1 MYETPVEQMI
11 RPKNQGRMLPFWLD
25 TKDAEARRGT
35 VHVRGVDPNLI
46 VGLDTR
52 RQVFM
57 VWGPSL
63 ALGGWCAI
71 FDCEDDRGQA
81 FRGTV
86 PWPLIVHELRVA
98 RESEELSADRAQRLN
113 EEREARMVRELR
125 QEQYD
130 ATLYCGKAIQREV
143 SGAGPGYSAQ
153 DVLDGYWSARE
164 SRKAPPRGQI
174 ISVGR

>member
-1 MYETPVEQMI
+1 MPTPSVENMI
-11 RPKNQGRMLPFWLD
+11 RPRNQGRMLPFWLD
-25 TKDAEARRGT
+25 TKDPEAKRGT
-35 VHVRGVDPNLI
+35 VHVRGVDANLI

-52 RQVFM
+52 RQVYM

-71 FDCEDDRGQA
+71 FDCEDDRGRA

-98 RESEELSADRAQRLN
+98 RDSEELSADRVQRLN
-113 EEREARMVRELR
+113 DEREAASIRAL
-125 QEQYD
+125 QDEQYE
-130 ATLYCGKAIQREV
+130 AAVYCAKGVAGDL
-143 SGAGPGYSAQ
+143 SGSGRHSPE
-153 DVLDGYWSARE
+153 DVLDGYWNARE
-164 SRKAPPRGQI
+164 SRKAPPKGQI